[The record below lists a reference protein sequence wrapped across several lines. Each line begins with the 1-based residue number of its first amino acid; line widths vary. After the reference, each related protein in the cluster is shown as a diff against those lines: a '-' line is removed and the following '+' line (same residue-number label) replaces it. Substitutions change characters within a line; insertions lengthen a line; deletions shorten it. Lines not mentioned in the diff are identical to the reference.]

1 MINDLAEN
9 DLQAESFLVKRL
21 KQGDPEAMNELVD
34 RYSEP
39 LFAFLVRMVDN
50 RSVAEDLFQ
59 DTWVRVIRGVHNF
72 RGEARFSTWLFQIGL
87 NLCRNHLRW
96 NKRRSFISIDEQAE
110 LAQDPDVDA
119 DEIIR
124 AQQVRKLIASLPPKL
139 REVILLHYYHDFSQ
153 KKIAEITGLAQ
164 GTVKSRLHRA
174 TLILRDKLEV
184 RRTSVADLEVD

>member
-1 MINDLAEN
+1 MTGICTPSSRRRLAVFLHHGDGADPAAAGALDL
-9 DLQAESFLVKRL
+9 D
-21 KQGDPEAMNELVD
+21 
-34 RYSEP
+34 
-39 LFAFLVRMVDN
+39 
-50 RSVAEDLFQ
+50 
-59 DTWVRVIRGVHNF
+59 
-72 RGEARFSTWLFQIGL
+72 GEAELRLDGVEAAIDGLAIGG
-87 NLCRNHLRW
+87 
-96 NKRRSFISIDEQAE
+96 IADEQAE
-110 LAQDPDVDA
+110 LAQDADVDA

-174 TLILRDKLEV
+174 TLILRDKLEI